1 MLKSTI
7 NGTDILIKIITLVF
21 AIAVLMY
28 LFKHRFTRT
37 KLVRAKKAVHQHHK
51 VRHSTISEQAPI
63 ASEQESKS
71 DQNARAGLR
80 SYHSVEI
87 VNESGMCASAKGLK
101 GKRYLSQD
109 APKIP
114 LPNCENKECNC
125 RYIHY
130 EDRRKYNEDRRLDF
144 GVTQE
149 LFGVF
154 GEKNRRGTNRKGRRA
169 SD

>member
-1 MLKSTI
+1 M
-7 NGTDILIKIITLVF
+7 IKIITLVL
-21 AIAVLMY
+21 AIAILMY

-37 KLVRAKKAVHQHHK
+37 RLIRTKKTVHQHHK
-51 VRHSTISEQAPI
+51 VRHAAISEQAPI

-71 DQNARAGLR
+71 DQIHSPEVR

-109 APKIP
+109 APKLP
-114 LPNCENKECNC
+114 LPDCENDQCSC
-125 RYIHY
+125 RYIHH

-154 GEKNRRGTNRKGRRA
+154 GEQNRRGVNRKGRRT